1 MLRSFFLKNFLPA
14 RNNLRL
20 RLVHYLGGKMEQQA
34 QTFYRD
40 FAEQTNR
47 EAIKKLC
54 YEIADEESAHRILI
68 ENKLSRWKS
77 FPVIQMELDV
87 LDTDKKLR
95 NLFLFPPDQNAAIEK
110 FMEYAIDQ
118 ENRLAAFYAD
128 FEADFA
134 HPWKLNSLIELIEAE
149 RQHARKWMEI
159 RSLV

>member
-1 MLRSFFLKNFLPA
+1 MK
-14 RNNLRL
+14 
-20 RLVHYLGGKMEQQA
+20 
-34 QTFYRD
+34 
-40 FAEQTNR
+40 
-47 EAIKKLC
+47 
-54 YEIADEESAHRILI
+54 
-68 ENKLSRWKS
+68 
-77 FPVIQMELDV
+77 LDV

-149 RQHARKWMEI
+149 REHARKWLEM
-159 RSLV
+159 RAMV